1 MAVTANPYGKSLKLI
16 LNRGVNPETNK
27 EIQKTKSF
35 TNIKVEATDDGLMT
49 AAKTLGDLQSNPV
62 MVVRK
67 QELYELTN
75 EE

>member
-1 MAVTANPYGKSLKLI
+1 MAVTANPYSKSLKLI
-16 LNRGVNPETNK
+16 LNKGVNPETSK

-35 TNIKVEATDDGLMT
+35 TNIKAEATDDGLMT
-49 AAKTLGDLQSNPV
+49 AAQTIGNLQTNPV

-75 EE
+75 E

>member
-1 MAVTANPYGKSLKLI
+1 MAVSANPYGKSLKLI

-35 TNIKVEATDDGLMT
+35 TNIKTEATDDGLMT